1 VRVHLEERV
10 AVAAP
15 PEAVFAAVADW
26 ERQSGWV
33 AFTTVTAEGGPHRVG
48 ERLLAV
54 TKVAGV
60 GFSDPMEVTRWE
72 PPRRVDVRHLGRV
85 LRGTGTFLVEPAP
98 GGAWFVWSEDLDLPL
113 GVAGRLGFA
122 VVGPAFRRMLRRSLR
137 RLARMV
143 EADRR
148 PRTGAG

>member
-1 VRVHLEERV
+1 
-10 AVAAP
+10 
-15 PEAVFAAVADW
+15 
-26 ERQSGWV
+26 V
-33 AFTTVTAEGGPHRVG
+33 AFTTVTAGGGPHRVG

-72 PPRRVDVRHLGRV
+72 PPRRVDVRHHGRV

-122 VVGPAFRRMLRRSLR
+122 VVGPAFRLMLRRSLR

-143 EADRR
+143 ESKPK
-148 PRTGAG
+148 PRTGPG

>member
-1 VRVHLEERV
+1 MHVHLEERV
-10 AVAAP
+10 AIAAP
-15 PEAVFAAVADW
+15 PEAVFEAVADW
-26 ERQSGWV
+26 ERQSAWV
-33 AFTTVTAEGGPHRVG
+33 AFTTVTADGGPHRVG
-48 ERLLAV
+48 ERLVAV

-98 GGAWFVWSEDLDLPL
+98 GGAWFVWVEDLDLPL

-122 VVGPAFRRMLRRSLR
+122 VTGPLFRLMLRRSLR

-143 EADRR
+143 EAARG
-148 PRTGAG
+148 PRAGPG

>member
-26 ERQSGWV
+26 EGQSAWV
-33 AFTTVTAEGGPHRVG
+33 AFTKVTAGGGPHRVG

-72 PPRRVDVRHLGRV
+72 PPRRIDVRHHGRV

-113 GVAGRLGFA
+113 GIAGRLGFA
-122 VVGPAFRRMLRRSLR
+122 VVGPAFRLMLRRSLR

-143 EADRR
+143 ESTPK
-148 PRTGAG
+148 PRTGPR

>member
-26 ERQSGWV
+26 ERQSDWV

-113 GVAGRLGFA
+113 GVAGRFGFA

-143 EADRR
+143 EADPRR
-148 PRTGAG
+148 RTGAG